1 MKLEKRKR
9 IRSESFKKK
18 KKRDRVVAR
27 FDLRVETGE
36 TGGRGIGKH
45 RGGARYIKY
54 PFKIEIERKTR

>member
-9 IRSESFKKK
+9 IRSESFEKKK

-36 TGGRGIGKH
+36 TGGIGKH